1 MGITHCNLPK
11 GGWSSRTWG
20 DTQGDDPQKDVRVS
34 PWGMEWGGI
43 IGPNCHQSLNLSHQM
58 RWFDVISGY
67 FGAVLHFQAAAL
79 PNKKAVS
86 MERLKAWAIRGIY
99 WLICWPQCSIGFGNL
114 FHTCD
119 RQCRVLT
126 FKTWSIA
133 FYCNSVQYSM
143 EFCTCICI
151 YIYRAEAGGSPEVN
165 CNLIV
170 WIWKMLILYCVL
182 QYFLPSLESLP
193 SVKVSTSARINSEF
207 VRAEKW

>member
-1 MGITHCNLPK
+1 MGFCPYISFDQPGEANSRSQLLHDNKGTRNIISGYHALQLAERRMIKPHMRRHPGWWSPK
-11 GGWSSRTWG
+11 RC
-20 DTQGDDPQKDVRVS
+20 PCS
-34 PWGMEWGGI
+34 PWGMGWGGI
-43 IGPNCHQSLNLSHQM
+43 IGSNCHQSLNLSHQM

-143 EFCTCICI
+143 EFCTCIYV
-151 YIYRAEAGGSPEVN
+151 YIYMCVRVCARFSLFAGS
-165 CNLIV
+165 IF
-170 WIWKMLILYCVL
+170 K
-182 QYFLPSLESLP
+182 F
-193 SVKVSTSARINSEF
+193 TSRGC
-207 VRAEKW
+207 